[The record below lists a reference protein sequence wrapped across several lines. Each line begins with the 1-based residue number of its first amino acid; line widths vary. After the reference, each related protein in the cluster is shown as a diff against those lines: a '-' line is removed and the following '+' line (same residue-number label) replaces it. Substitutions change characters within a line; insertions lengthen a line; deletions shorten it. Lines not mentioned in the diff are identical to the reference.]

1 MNETTPYDILSG
13 IADPILRIM
22 NKRNIKVVNHKSK
35 HPAHISIELF
45 DYELLTINNI
55 DYNSIFITLDY
66 FDQNTIRVRIDAIVD
81 NFQDEGVDVLV
92 NKNYHIFD
100 DIPDIILSTIFQDY
114 KRNLLID
121 QILYPR

>member
-1 MNETTPYDILSG
+1 MNYTSISDILST
-13 IADPILRIM
+13 IADPII
-22 NKRNIKVVNHKSK
+22 KSAKQKNIKLVNNKSITDG
-35 HPAHISIELF
+35 HYSIELF
-45 DYELLTINNI
+45 DYELLEINNVL
-55 DYNSIFITLDY
+55 YNSIFITLDY

-100 DIPDIILSTIFQDY
+100 DIPDIILSTIFIDY